1 MQAELRLRLQ
11 EIENLAGVLL
21 RLDGFGTNDLERG
34 KDTARWIV
42 ETLDINNQDDGGMHS
57 VANWADVCVALGWS
71 SLMKQGILTS
81 FEQCKAIGIADIAPL
96 CSLGTH
102 VIHDFVGSRFE
113 KLRANNLLHLH
124 KLLVESHQVQEYDW
138 VKGVVQDIEVMHL
151 DLTGQYDTTLMTP

>member
-21 RLDGFGTNDLERG
+21 RLDGFGEHDLECG
-34 KDTARWIV
+34 KETARWIV
-42 ETLDINNQDDGGMHS
+42 ETLDIKNQDGGMHS

-81 FEQCKAIGIADIAPL
+81 FEQCKDIGIADIAPL

-102 VIHDFVGSRFE
+102 VIHDFVGHRLE

-124 KLLVESHQVQEYDW
+124 KLLVESNQVQEYEW
-138 VKGVVQDIEVMHL
+138 VKRVVQDIEVMHL
-151 DLTGQYDTTLMTP
+151 DLTGQWDTDMMTP